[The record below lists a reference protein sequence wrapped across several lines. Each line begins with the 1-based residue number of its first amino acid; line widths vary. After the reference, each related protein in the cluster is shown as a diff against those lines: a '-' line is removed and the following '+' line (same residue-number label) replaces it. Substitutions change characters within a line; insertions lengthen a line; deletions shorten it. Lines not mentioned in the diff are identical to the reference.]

1 MGTPRFGE
9 SSESSEVAGRNEVTD
24 MPEISVI
31 VPVYKAEAFIDRCVE
46 SILAQTF
53 KNFELIL
60 VDDGSPDNSGA
71 ICDSYARTDPRVR
84 VIHKPN
90 GGVSSARNAG
100 LRDAAGEWITFIDSD
115 DCVKETYLSD
125 LYAPDYDMNVV
136 GHIHYIEDQATSEPR
151 DLHEELVRCLDV
163 QSFSDV
169 LSRNGKYWL
178 LFCWGRLFKR
188 QILQQYHLRF
198 EEGLHV
204 GEDYVFSSQYLSLC
218 KSLRLDPSTSYI
230 HTDRQGSLSKTFDVP
245 FFEHLL
251 QSEQIIGQIFSSRFQ
266 RNDIRKSEKE
276 LIHLFTDSLCAV
288 TADPSQT
295 LMKKRETIR
304 YLLHSTYF
312 RKGLEDMDQYFA
324 GTSKLFRRIIQTR
337 CTWLILFTLTIAQ
350 NRH

>member
-1 MGTPRFGE
+1 
-9 SSESSEVAGRNEVTD
+9 
-24 MPEISVI
+24 MPEISVV
-31 VPVYKAEAFIDRCVE
+31 VPVYKAEGSIRRCIE
-46 SILAQTF
+46 SILSQTF
-53 KNFELIL
+53 TDFELIL
-60 VDDGSPDNSGA
+60 VDDGSPDRSGA
-71 ICDSYARTDPRVR
+71 ICDAYATQDRRVH

-90 GGVSSARNAG
+90 GGVSSARNTGIDIAKG
-100 LRDAAGEWITFIDSD
+100 NWITFIDSD
-115 DCVKETYLSD
+115 DYVAGSYLQD
-125 LYAPDYDMNVV
+125 LYDPDYDMNVV
-136 GHIHYIEDQATSEPR
+136 GHIHYVENQAASEPR

-188 QILQQYHLRF
+188 QILQRYHLRF

-230 HTDRQGSLSKTFDVP
+230 HTDRQGSLSKTFDVT

-251 QSEQIIGQIFSSRFQ
+251 RSEQIIGQIFSDRFQ

-276 LIHLFTDSLCAV
+276 LIHLFADSLCAV
-288 TADPSQT
+288 NADPSQT
-295 LMKKRETIR
+295 LMKKRETIH
-304 YLLHSTYF
+304 YLLCSSYF
-312 RKGLEDMDQYFA
+312 RKGLADMDQYFA
-324 GTSKLFRRIIQTR
+324 GTSKLFRWIIQTR

-350 NRH
+350 KRH